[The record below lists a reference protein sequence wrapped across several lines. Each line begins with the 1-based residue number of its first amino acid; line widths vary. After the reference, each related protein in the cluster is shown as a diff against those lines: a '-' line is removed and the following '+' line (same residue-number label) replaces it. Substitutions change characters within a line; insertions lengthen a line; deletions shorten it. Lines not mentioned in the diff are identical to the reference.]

1 MQTKQHVNSIR
12 PTGYGWVSL
21 NEEVVVL
28 FTTIIVMGSLYR
40 WILIN
45 NRPAFSDKFFENRV
59 HIVPKKATGK

>member
-45 NRPAFSDKFFENRV
+45 NVLPFGQV
-59 HIVPKKATGK
+59 L